1 MCLFI
6 EQMEGLRSSSAL
18 SVANEDF
25 SEFNKYMH
33 IPSLMDDELKSVI
46 LSAKQKEKSLVLVCG
61 NSGDGKSHLIA
72 SFKNEGIIVEE
83 DFDIYIDATSSDKK
97 GKKANEI
104 LRDKLDEFSDDKMCD
119 GEKYRLIVAINLGV
133 LNDFIKKYESEYSI
147 LKNYV
152 ESQGLF
158 DNMPSWKYVSIRNQS
173 VKHDSY
179 SIGHVDFTSF
189 HRYAINPNGI
199 DDSFFYDLLNKIIH
213 ESEDNPAYQAY
224 TNSCQNCQ
232 HRDNCP
238 VYWNYKELLSNE
250 MYRKHIIDTLVRVI
264 IKGNLS
270 PSIREINDF
279 FYEIII
285 GRSFD
290 ESVIGNNSDPVK
302 SLKHFIKNQSL
313 CLLYENSEGLL
324 QYTAK
329 EDMLKDPSRRSDE
342 RIISLNLKPD
352 FDSWLKDEAAGISQ
366 IYTHIYHCILHC
378 KNAAAKLYKENE
390 EEIKQDVFK
399 LFIRCEEIYKSP
411 VDENYNSYLAFLYD
425 YNAGHENKCKNLIQ
439 LVEECVFLWNG
450 RLTSKN
456 GTNIKYGVI
465 TNRNSSKFYLFKK
478 LEISFAKDNTI
489 QELTNND
496 SLSNFSSTMRFGFK
510 LKDGQDVI
518 TLDIDY
524 ELYSLL
530 REIKR
535 GFMPSVNDRKRNVE
549 YDNFVRKLIAKS
561 NSDTYVYARNEEGK
575 TYRISKDDFDK
586 YTFDYEV

>member
-1 MCLFI
+1 MCQFI

-18 SVANEDF
+18 SVANENFTD
-25 SEFNKYMH
+25 FNKYMH
-33 IPSLMDDELKSVI
+33 IPSLMDEELKSVI
-46 LSAKQKEKSLVLVCG
+46 LSAKQKGKSLVLVCG

-72 SFKNEGIIVEE
+72 SFKNEEIISNE

-104 LRDKLDEFSDDKMCD
+104 LRDKLDEFSDIKLCN
-119 GEKYRLIVAINLGV
+119 GKEYRLIVAINLGV
-133 LNDFIKKYESEYSI
+133 LNDFIKNFESEYSI
-147 LKNYV
+147 LKEYV

-173 VKHDSY
+173 IEHDTY

-189 HRYAINPNGI
+189 HRYSIKPNGI
-199 DDSFFYDLLNKIIH
+199 DDTFFYSLLNKIIL
-213 ESEDNPAYQAY
+213 ESKQNPVYQSF

-232 HRDNCP
+232 YRDNCP
-238 VYWNYKELLSNE
+238 VHWNYKELLNNDE
-250 MYRKHIIDTLVRVI
+250 YRKHIIDTLVKVI

-285 GRSFD
+285 GRTFD
-290 ESVIGNNSDPVK
+290 ERIVSNNSDPVK
-302 SLKHFIKNQSL
+302 SLKHFIRNQSL

-324 QYTAK
+324 HFTSK

-352 FDSWLKDEAAGISQ
+352 FDSWLRDEAAVYSP
-366 IYTHIYHCILHC
+366 IYTHIYHSILHC
-378 KNAAAKLYKENE
+378 KNVAAKQYKENE
-390 EEIKQDVFK
+390 EEIKQAVFK
-399 LFIRCEEIYKSP
+399 LFIRYEKLNNAPEDRKYQ
-411 VDENYNSYLAFLYD
+411 SYLTYLYD
-425 YNAGHENKCKNLIQ
+425 YNAGHESKCKELIQ

-456 GTNIKYGVI
+456 GTNIKHGVI
-465 TNRNSSKFYLFKK
+465 TNSNSSKYYLFKK
-478 LEISFAKDNTI
+478 IEISFAKDNAI
-489 QELTNND
+489 QELTENK
-496 SLSNFSSTMRFGFK
+496 SFSNFSSTMRFGFK
-510 LKDGQDVI
+510 LKDGNEVI

-530 REIKR
+530 CEIKC
-535 GFMPSVNDRKRNVE
+535 GFMPSLSDRKRNVE
-549 YDNFVRKLIAKS
+549 YDNFIRKLIAKS
-561 NSDTYVYARNEEGK
+561 NSDTYVYARNDEGR
-575 TYRISKDDFDK
+575 TYRISKDDFDN
-586 YTFDYEV
+586 YTFDYEG

>member
-1 MCLFI
+1 
-6 EQMEGLRSSSAL
+6 MEGLRSSSAL
-18 SVANEDF
+18 SVANENF
-25 SEFNKYMH
+25 TEFNRYMH
-33 IPSLMDDELKSVI
+33 IPSLMDEELKSVI
-46 LSAKQKEKSLVLVCG
+46 LSAKQKGKSLVLVCG

-72 SFKNEGIIVEE
+72 SFISEGIISNE
-83 DFDIYIDATSSDKK
+83 DFDVYIDATSSDKK

-104 LRDKLDEFSDDKMCD
+104 LRDKLDEFSDKKMSD
-119 GEKYRLIVAINLGV
+119 GKEYRLIVAINLGV
-133 LNDFIKKYESEYSI
+133 LNDFIKKYETEYTK
-147 LKNYV
+147 LKEYV
-152 ESQGLF
+152 EGQGLF

-173 VKHDSY
+173 TTQDSY

-189 HRYAINPNGI
+189 HRYSINPNGI
-199 DDSFFYDLLNKIIH
+199 DDSFFYELLNKILL
-213 ESEDNPAYQAY
+213 ESNENPVFHAF
-224 TNSCQNCQ
+224 TNSCQNCPY
-232 HRDNCP
+232 RDNCP
-238 VYWNYKELLSNE
+238 VYWNYKELLNNE
-250 MYRKHIIDTLVRVI
+250 VYRKHIIDTLVRVI

-285 GRSFD
+285 GRTFD
-290 ESVIGNNSDPVK
+290 ESIIGNNSDPVK
-302 SLKHFIKNQSL
+302 SLKHFIRNQSL

-324 QYTAK
+324 HYTAK
-329 EDMLKDPSRRSDE
+329 EDMLSDPFRKSDE

-352 FDSWLKDEAAGISQ
+352 FDSWLKDEASKCSQ
-366 IYTHIYHCILHC
+366 IYTHLYHCILHC
-378 KNAAAKLYKENE
+378 KNVAAKIYKENE
-390 EEIKQDVFK
+390 EGIKQDVFK
-399 LFIRCEEIYKSP
+399 LFIRYEEINKAPIDEKYKS
-411 VDENYNSYLAFLYD
+411 YLSFLYD
-425 YNAGHENKCKNLIQ
+425 YNAGHESKCKELIQ
-439 LVEECVFLWNG
+439 LVEDCVFLWNG
-450 RLTSKN
+450 RLTNKN

-489 QELTNND
+489 QELSD
-496 SLSNFSSTMRFGFK
+496 FESFSNFSSTMRFGFK
-510 LKDGQDVI
+510 LKDGNEVI

-530 REIKR
+530 CEIKR

-561 NSDTYVYARNEEGK
+561 NSDTYVYARNEEGQ